1 MKPQQQKFYCDLI
14 STVANAAATN
24 TVDEAVDYLVEKYN
38 NVEDPILEHTYN
50 ILSQLKNKTYQNE
63 ELYGTSRR
71 IS

>member
-1 MKPQQQKFYCDLI
+1 MKPQQTKFVCDLI